1 MYKNSLTLD
10 LSKKTPDEIAEFLQA
25 LIATRH
31 VLLKKGFNITHRRV
45 KLPKFSIL
53 SNLQNSD
60 N

>member
-1 MYKNSLTLD
+1 MHKKPVNSLTLD

-31 VLLKKGFNITHRRV
+31 VLLKKGYMLTHHRA
-45 KLPKFSIL
+45 KLCKFSSL
-53 SNLQNSD
+53 SSD